1 MEPRARETNAINRR
15 IKTQK
20 ANPIR
25 MTRNYKIKA
34 SEQI

>member
-1 MEPRARETNAINRR
+1 MEPRARETNAVNRR

-34 SEQI
+34 SE